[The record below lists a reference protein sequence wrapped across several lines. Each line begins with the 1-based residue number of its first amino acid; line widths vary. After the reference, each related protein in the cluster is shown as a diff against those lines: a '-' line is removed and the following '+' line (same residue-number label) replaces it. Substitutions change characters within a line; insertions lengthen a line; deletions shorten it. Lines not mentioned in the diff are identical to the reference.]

1 MSRLSTMLVLLL
13 CTILLVVRS
22 MDMHVHLCFDGQE
35 APVSV
40 HFEDGA
46 ELNEHLTEITLQ
58 HHDLDVDVVSHLS
71 NKPTKVD
78 LPLVTLAFSVIL
90 LVFGLFGRPLLAS
103 PRSLNFRYRSR
114 PYFTPP
120 LRGPPILSVS

>member
-1 MSRLSTMLVLLL
+1 MPRLSALLVLLL

-71 NKPTKVD
+71 SKPSKLN
-78 LPLVTLAFSVIL
+78 LPLVVLTFAVL
-90 LVFGLFGRPLLAS
+90 LLAVS
-103 PRSLNFRYRSR
+103 FLGKPPLAIRRSLNFRYRSR

-120 LRGPPILSVS
+120 LRGPPIHSVS